1 MNSTYSKEN
10 IKDYAISSAVCRA
23 FAFKIRTF
31 DLRISVYVT
40 LLSNSGIESMLLK
53 ISIENICKY
62 MIVTY

>member
-1 MNSTYSKEN
+1 MNFTYLKEN
-10 IKDYAISSAVCRA
+10 IKDYAISSAVMP

-53 ISIENICKY
+53 ISIVNICKY
-62 MIVTY
+62 MIVTD

>member
-1 MNSTYSKEN
+1 MP
-10 IKDYAISSAVCRA
+10 

-53 ISIENICKY
+53 ISIVNICNY
-62 MIVTY
+62 IIVTYQVPKTWILEVYN